1 MTVSEPFMTCHK
13 SPAYSMFPLAWNDW
27 QNNVMGFLKAA
38 VCDGPVGVA
47 TRPSPNAT
55 MGSLQLGAVK
65 NRSQTACTPG
75 SRHLDYANLNR

>member
-38 VCDGPVGVA
+38 VCDGPVGVVTVHSIFA
-47 TRPSPNAT
+47 RAETLLDWTSKRP
-55 MGSLQLGAVK
+55 LELGHGL
-65 NRSQTACTPG
+65 RFP
-75 SRHLDYANLNR
+75 